1 MDVKTRI
8 LVCRLLEEM
17 HRQDEYSRELRLTD
31 ESAFRKHESQ
41 HVNNDTEKENM
52 SWK

>member
-17 HRQDEYSRELRLTD
+17 QEQGEYSKKLRLKD
-31 ESAFRKHESQ
+31 ESAFRRHEHP